1 MLIGGLS
8 EQEVQKIK
16 RLLETENI
24 SYLIKTDTS
33 ILETNSESIQ
43 HNLRHLNSPSISTH
57 ILAIELSEDAFN
69 KMSQKLKNELLEFG
83 VSDEV
88 PQELELTEE
97 TPQNIQSEITKGN
110 KRIIGHNLLHQIML
124 FAGAFIIYLV
134 FKSFLL

>member
-43 HNLRHLNSPSISTH
+43 HNLRHLRRGFRSI
-57 ILAIELSEDAFN
+57 
-69 KMSQKLKNELLEFG
+69 FG
-83 VSDEV
+83 RFVCS
-88 PQELELTEE
+88 L
-97 TPQNIQSEITKGN
+97 
-110 KRIIGHNLLHQIML
+110 
-124 FAGAFIIYLV
+124 
-134 FKSFLL
+134 